1 MRLFLQVVSVSLL
14 RTSTMGFR
22 HISRDVKIAA
32 IRLHEQDLL
41 ELDDILQCC
50 GFSARTFYR
59 ILKLWH
65 ETGDVVNPKAS
76 VSGRIRILD
85 HEDVQYLLCLVADN
99 PDYFLDELLHLLK
112 TNRFISVHYTA
123 VHRVLERANVSRKKF
138 KRIAMERNEERR
150 ANFVGRMAQ
159 YMPEQLGFLDEVSK
173 DERTPGRRYG
183 RSRKG
188 RRAQKKQVF
197 VRGRHVSAEA
207 LLTLDGIVAGTV
219 VEGSMTKAMY
229 MEYLALNVV
238 SILDSSFCSSH
249 APL

>member
-1 MRLFLQVVSVSLL
+1 
-14 RTSTMGFR
+14 MGFR

-59 ILKLWH
+59 ILKLWR

-123 VHRVLERANVSRKKF
+123 VHRVLERANVSRKKL

-150 ANFVGRMAQ
+150 ANFIGRMAQ

-173 DERTPGRRYG
+173 DERTPGQRYG

-197 VRGRHVSAEA
+197 VRGRRVSAEA
-207 LLTLDGIVAGTV
+207 LLTLDGIVASTV

-238 SILDSSFCSSH
+238 SILDSSFALILMLCYSFPSALH
-249 APL
+249 SQGR